1 MWVSPVAQLFS
12 PPAMLAMR
20 DTGLIPEQ
28 YPSLNQEDLLEKG
41 TATDSNILAWKIPW
55 TEEPG
60 RLQSWGL
67 KSQTRLND

>member
-28 YPSLNQEDLLEKG
+28 YPSLGQEDSLEKG
-41 TATDSNILAWKIPW
+41 MATDSNILAWRIPIDRNVW
-55 TEEPG
+55 RATVHGVAESE
-60 RLQSWGL
+60 
-67 KSQTRLND
+67 TT